1 MIKRNTIQRALV
13 LKAVNTLQCHATVEE
28 IYSLVIKEY
37 PNISKVTVYR
47 NLNQL
52 AENGEIRKLEVPGD
66 ADRFDH
72 LCHDHYHARCLRC
85 GRVFDVDMDYIEDL
99 EKRIKDA
106 HGFEFSG
113 HDLMFKGICPD
124 CKTKSQS

>member
-85 GRVFDVDMDYIEDL
+85 GRVFDVDLDYIEDL